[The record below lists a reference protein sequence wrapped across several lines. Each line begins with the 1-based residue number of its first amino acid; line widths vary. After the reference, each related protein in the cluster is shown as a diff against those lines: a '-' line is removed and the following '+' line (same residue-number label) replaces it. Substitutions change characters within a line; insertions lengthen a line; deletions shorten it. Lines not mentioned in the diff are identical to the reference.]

1 MSVVISFLVSLFWE
15 LVKIGLAVLAAGI
28 AFFIYGHKKE
38 IVYFFT
44 LSRMMP
50 GVENG

>member
-28 AFFIYGHKKE
+28 AFFIYGYKKRLF
-38 IVYFFT
+38 IF
-44 LSRMMP
+44 SR
-50 GVENG
+50 